1 MDPLATDY
9 NAIDRAPS
17 WQHWLGT
24 DGVGGD
30 LLSRLLYGLR
40 VPLLV
45 AAVGTTITLILG
57 TLIGVTSGYRGGLTD
72 ALLSRG
78 TDVVFAFPGFL
89 LALVVAGFFGHTLD
103 SSLGGSGRVLLLII
117 ILALV
122 SWPSLMRVARSMTL
136 ILREQEFVDMARAFG
151 CSDRAIIA
159 RHLLPNLW
167 GPIAV
172 QGSFIA
178 IHMIGIESA
187 LSLFGLGVQSPNPD
201 LGVMLFDAR
210 DKMALN
216 PWELVVPGVTLS
228 VIILAGTFI
237 ANGLRDAFDP
247 RI

>member
-1 MDPLATDY
+1 
-9 NAIDRAPS
+9 
-17 WQHWLGT
+17 
-24 DGVGGD
+24 
-30 LLSRLLYGLR
+30 
-40 VPLLV
+40 
-45 AAVGTTITLILG
+45 
-57 TLIGVTSGYRGGLTD
+57 
-72 ALLSRG
+72 
-78 TDVVFAFPGFL
+78 
-89 LALVVAGFFGHTLD
+89 
-103 SSLGGSGRVLLLII
+103 
-117 ILALV
+117 
-122 SWPSLMRVARSMTL
+122 
-136 ILREQEFVDMARAFG
+136 
-151 CSDRAIIA
+151 
-159 RHLLPNLW
+159 
-167 GPIAV
+167 V